1 MPNTLQKWGRL
12 VSGVLISLVL
22 LSFTP
27 VAFAGQ
33 PQLNI
38 NQQDGGTIR
47 LSISG
52 ADPYAQITLNQRQ
65 SGTSLWTTITNF
77 GMTDQSGYF
86 STMIGLGS
94 GSGQVEYYVVVN
106 GQQSGIQSVYPN
118 NNCYNNNCGG
128 CNYYNNNCYGGQVTF
143 SQSNITLNYS
153 QSQTISIYGG
163 YNNSYYVSNNSNSN
177 VVTASITGS
186 NLYIFGQNTG
196 NSQITVC
203 SSNSSSC
210 GTLYVTV
217 GSGNYNGNQI
227 TFSESSPTVAV
238 GQSRNLTIYNNQ
250 TNYGT
255 GYYIS
260 NNSNSN
266 IASAYVSGSSLT
278 INGINN
284 GSTTVTVCATNQNC
298 GYLYVNVVGYGSGYY
313 YGSGSPYFTQ
323 TTLPSA
329 NSGQYYSFQLNATG
343 GSYPYTY
350 ALSSGSLP
358 SGLSLSYSG
367 LLTGTPYCGS
377 SQSFGIQV
385 TDSLGRRG
393 VNQFTLPIS
402 NCGYGSGYGTVY
414 GSSIYKN
421 GTLIKENGTVYIVY
435 KNLKSGFTSASAFL
449 SLGFKWE
456 NVKDVGYTGLISSNY
471 NVSSSYSRHP
481 WGSWVK
487 SGNTVYFVHELGL
500 IPVPSYEIFINNGG
514 EDRLVVPA
522 NSYDFQSGIL
532 NPLEYGDSRLR

>member
-1 MPNTLQKWGRL
+1 MPNTLQKWGRI

-38 NQQDGGTIR
+38 TQQDGGTIR

-65 SGTSLWTTITNF
+65 SGTILWTTITNF
-77 GMTDQSGYF
+77 GMTDQGGYF
-86 STMIGLGS
+86 STMIGLGT
-94 GSGQVEYYVVVN
+94 GGGQVEYYVVVN
-106 GQQSGIQSVYPN
+106 GQQSSIQSVYPN
-118 NNCYNNNCGG
+118 NSCYNNNCGG
-128 CNYYNNNCYGGQVTF
+128 CNYYNNNCYGGQITF

-163 YNNSYYVSNNSNSN
+163 YNNSYYISNNSNSS

-186 NLYIFGQNTG
+186 NLYVFGQSTG

-210 GTLYVTV
+210 GILYVTV
-217 GSGNYNGNQI
+217 GSGNYYGSQI

-266 IASAYVSGSSLT
+266 VASAYVSGSSLT

-284 GSTTVTVCATNQNC
+284 GSTTITVCATNQNC

-329 NSGQYYSFQLNATG
+329 NSGQYYSFQLNAAG

-358 SGLSLSYSG
+358 SGLTLNYNG
-367 LLTGTPYCGS
+367 LITGTPYCGS
-377 SQSFGIQV
+377 NQSFGIQV

-449 SLGFKWE
+449 GLGFKWE

-500 IPVPSYEIFINNGG
+500 IPVPSYEVFINNGG

-522 NSYDFQSGIL
+522 NSYDFQVGVL
-532 NPLEYGDSRLR
+532 NPLEYGDSRLK